1 MGSISGMEF
10 GSSPSPTPTHV
21 MLVSFQGQGHVN
33 PLLRLGK
40 LIASKGALVTF
51 VTTEL
56 WGKKMRQANRIV
68 DGELKPVGSGS
79 IRFEFFDEEW
89 ADDDDRRGDFL
100 LYISHLEQ
108 VGKRE
113 VSKLVRRYEEANEP
127 VSCLINNPFIP
138 WVCHVAEEF
147 DIPCAVLWVQSCACF
162 SAYYHYQNGSVSFP
176 TETEP
181 ELDVKLPCVPLLKH
195 DEIPSFL
202 HPSSRFAG
210 FREAILGQFKNLSK
224 PFCVLVDSFDA
235 LEQEVIDYM
244 SNLCPIKTVGPL
256 FKVAKTVTSEVS
268 GDICKPA
275 DQCLEWLDS
284 RPESSVVYISFG
296 TVAYL
301 KQEQIEEIAHGVLK
315 AGLSFLWVIRPPPHD
330 LKVETHVLPQELKE
344 ESGKGNGK
352 IVDWCPQEQVLAHP
366 SVACFVTHCGWN
378 STMEAL
384 SLGVPVVCCPL
395 WGDQVTDAVYLIDV
409 FKTGVRL
416 GRGATEERVVPRE
429 EVAEKLLEATV
440 GEKAEELR
448 KNALKWKAEA
458 EAAVAPGGSSDK
470 NFSEFVEKLGVGA
483 FKVKE
488 NGH

>member
-1 MGSISGMEF
+1 MKLESC
-10 GSSPSPTPTHV
+10 SSPKQIHI

-40 LIASKGALVTF
+40 LIASKGTLVTF

-56 WGKKMRQANRIV
+56 WGKKMRQANKIV

-89 ADDDDRRGDFL
+89 AEEDARRADIPVYL
-100 LYISHLEQ
+100 SHLEQ
-108 VGKRE
+108 IGKRE
-113 VSKLVRRYEEANEP
+113 VSKLVRRYEEENEP

-147 DIPCAVLWVQSCACF
+147 DIPSAVLWVQSCACF
-162 SAYYHYQNGSVSFP
+162 SAYYHYQNSSVSFP
-176 TETEP
+176 TEEEP
-181 ELDVKLPCVPLLKH
+181 ELDVKLPCVPRLKH

-202 HPSSRFAG
+202 LPLSSHFSG
-210 FREAILGQFKNLSK
+210 LREAILGQFKNLSK
-224 PFCVLVDSFDA
+224 PFCILIDSFDA
-235 LEQEVIDYM
+235 LEQEVVDYM
-244 SNLCPIKTVGPL
+244 SSLCPVKTVGPL
-256 FKVAKTVTSEVS
+256 FKVAKTLASDVS

-284 RPESSVVYISFG
+284 RPRSSVVYISFG

-301 KQEQIEEIAHGVLK
+301 KQEQIDEIAHGVLK
-315 AGLSFLWVIRPPPHD
+315 SSLSFLWVIRPPSHE
-330 LKVETHVLPQELKE
+330 LKVETHVLPQEIKE
-344 ESGKGNGK
+344 ESDRGKGK
-352 IVDWCPQEQVLAHP
+352 IVEWCPQEQVLAHP

-384 SLGVPVVCCPL
+384 SLGVPVVCCPQ
-395 WGDQVTDAVYLIDV
+395 WGDQVTNAVYLIDV

-416 GRGATEERVVPRE
+416 GRGVAEERVVPRE

-448 KNALKWKAEA
+448 ENALKWKVEA
-458 EAAVAPGGSSDK
+458 EAAVAPGGSSEK
-470 NFSEFVEKLGVGA
+470 NFREFVEKLGV
-483 FKVKE
+483 KE
-488 NGH
+488 NGR